1 MTRDAHSKLLAFLS
15 LILVAGG
22 MVTAGVAGA
31 RPDSTPPRSVATLTE
46 SFDRIVPGMTQ
57 ADDLPAMGFDAAD
70 GHTAMLPPADIQR
83 RFLSSRDAGIQG
95 CIRAE
100 LYCTGFVFP
109 AGGNGPA
116 SGKITLLVMN
126 GRVVHKVFDGRAA
139 AEPAD
144 PLQRLAALA
153 RDIL

>member
-1 MTRDAHSKLLAFLS
+1 MIRDAHNKLLAFLC
-15 LILVAGG
+15 LILVTGG

-31 RPDSTPPRSVATLTE
+31 RPDSTPPRSTVALTE
-46 SFDRIVPGMTQ
+46 AFDRIVPGMTQ

-70 GHTAMLPPADIQR
+70 GRTAMLPPAEIQR
-83 RFLSSRDAGIQG
+83 RFLSSTDTGIQG

-109 AGGNGPA
+109 TDAKGRV
-116 SGKITLLVMN
+116 TLLVMN
-126 GRVVHKVFDGRAA
+126 GRVVHKVFDGRPAGEA
-139 AEPAD
+139 AD